1 MSYLSLIYTVAMIN
15 LLGAMS
21 PGPDFVVVV
30 RNSLNHSARTGI
42 YTGIGV
48 GLGILVHISYC
59 AVGIAL
65 LISRSEILFNLIKY
79 LGAAYL
85 AYMGIS
91 ALLSKTAKV
100 DLSEAAERN
109 VMAPFQAI
117 KTGLLTNLLNPK
129 ATLFIL
135 GLFSFVISPD
145 TPASVILSLTLVMV
159 LTAMGWFALVSL
171 FFNYRHIKEF
181 YFRYEIWVNR
191 LFGVLLILLSLKVAL
206 LK

>member
-1 MSYLSLIYTVAMIN
+1 MIN

-30 RNSLNHSARTGI
+30 RNSLNHSAKAGI

-48 GLGILVHISYC
+48 GLGILVHITYC
-59 AVGIAL
+59 AVGIGL
-65 LISRSEILFNLIKY
+65 LISRSEFLFNLIKY

-91 ALLSKTAKV
+91 ALRSKQAAV
-100 DLSEAAERN
+100 DLSGQADQSALH
-109 VMAPFQAI
+109 PLLAI
-117 KTGLLTNLLNPK
+117 KNGFLTNLLNPK
-129 ATLFIL
+129 ATLFVL
-135 GLFSFVISPD
+135 GLFSFIVSPNV
-145 TPASVILSLTLVMV
+145 PVSVILLLAIVMV
-159 LTAMGWFALVSL
+159 LTAIGWFTLVSL
-171 FFNYRHIKEF
+171 FFNYKHIKEF

-191 LFGVLLILLSLKVAL
+191 LFGVLLILLSIKIAL